1 MERVE
6 RAEELDGVGALGGLG
21 IASPRPSNPARGLAA
36 VDALVCVHGTSG
48 FVVLH
53 GPRATLEAVGCHA
66 ARRAQAIGRPVVRV
80 AAVSSDEP
88 WRELAAHL
96 GVSSAV
102 EPSALAERIVTA
114 AQGAVLLVAEGVPTN
129 WGQVVAAEI
138 ARLLG
143 IPQPGPAPLVLVLR
157 GGASAQVG
165 ARVIDVDPLASP
177 EDLRLWWE
185 AIAQAAE
192 RRLGAE
198 VDRLEALERWW
209 SAARRVPLDG
219 RTEPVSLDA
228 EERRIASRLA
238 LAQRSW
244 PHAEIGRLG
253 APALAE
259 RLVARGAIVADAQG
273 MLQLSG
279 AMPLDV
285 GGEREDAS
293 AVAAALES
301 AFPIDP
307 WAAARASELHARAG
321 RADLAEAAAVR
332 ALATAADPA
341 ARADFWRRWEATLEA
356 LPAEGAT
363 ARLLRSAEL
372 ALRVGDPERST
383 AFARAAAAREPDAA
397 EVMLALGKALGAN
410 GDVSGSTA
418 VLERALGRAPDRAWG
433 ARAAAM
439 LAETRYMAA
448 DLAAARRWAETA
460 LAQAGELATRL
471 DARNV
476 LGKLLLASAAWS
488 EAEAHFAADAWEAAC
503 GGEPVAELRAQLNR
517 AIALLSASRLEEARS
532 MLVSVLEE
540 GTTRGELRASGL
552 ALANLATIAIL
563 RHDYPEAFELSE
575 RAIDVFRR
583 LRERL
588 YLPTVIRN
596 LAELRLE
603 LGLLA
608 EAEQTLA
615 FGRKACGPAMPAAPH
630 FSLVAARIHFARGR
644 TREAQAELASATAG
658 AAASN
663 NGGKLCECYCVAARI
678 ALEDGHVARA
688 AQAIAKA
695 REHASSPRARA
706 EVAVLEGRRARAA
719 GEPWEDVAR
728 EALDLA
734 REAEGPELEREA
746 RVLLFHAHAMAGDVR
761 AAEAQLAAAIALRNR
776 VAEALPPE
784 IKPRYLAR
792 PELSELLALEA
803 RAQRPV
809 QDAPRG
815 CERCGDASCP
825 GCSAPT
831 LRPPPTRSALPALE
845 RMVGREP
852 SVVSLVSAIRKVA
865 ASDATVLI
873 LGESGSGKELV
884 ADAIHELSP
893 RRAGPLVKVNCSALV
908 ETLLLSELFGHEKGA
923 FTGAMARRRGRFELA
938 EGGTIFLDEIGD
950 ISARTQVALLRVL
963 EDRSFERVGGV
974 VPMRA
979 NVRIVCATHRDLR
992 AMVAR
997 GEFREDLYYRLRQ
1010 VVLEV
1015 PSLRQRL
1022 GDLSLI
1028 ASTILA
1034 RIAHERG
1041 GAPKRLSARALAALS
1056 RHVWPGNVR
1065 ELENALRA
1073 AALFAEGD
1081 EIDLDDFTTNV
1092 DGLRSIGAAPV
1103 SEPPVAPVSMS
1114 EGPLSGDAEDASA
1127 PVEVT
1132 YAHVRSGVSLSDM
1145 KRRIERECIARAL
1158 EESGG
1163 NITRAAALLGMKRP
1177 RLSQLVKQYGLGSTS
1192 EDGS

>member
-1 MERVE
+1 VQRVE
-6 RAEELDGVGALGGLG
+6 RAEELDGVSMLGALG
-21 IASPRPSNPARGLAA
+21 IPPPRPSNPARGLAA
-36 VDALVCVHGTSG
+36 VDALVGVHGTSG

-66 ARRAQAIGRPVVRV
+66 ARRAQALGRPVVRV

-96 GVSSAV
+96 GVSSVV
-102 EPSALAERIVTA
+102 EPSVLAERIVTA

-129 WGQVVAAEI
+129 WGQAVAAEI

-143 IPQPGPAPLVLVLR
+143 TPQPGPAPLVLVLR
-157 GGASAQVG
+157 DGAAPQAG
-165 ARVIDVDPLASP
+165 ARVIDVDPLAAP

-228 EERRIASRLA
+228 DERRLASRLA

-244 PHAEIGRLG
+244 PRAEIGRLG

-259 RLVARGAIVADAQG
+259 RLVVRGAIVADAQG

-285 GGEREDAS
+285 GVGAGGEREDAS

-321 RADLAEAAAVR
+321 HADLAEVAAVR

-341 ARADFWRRWEATLEA
+341 ARADFWRRWEATLEV
-356 LPAEGAT
+356 LPAGGAT

-383 AFARAAAAREPDAA
+383 VFSRAAAGRDPDSA

-410 GDVSGSTA
+410 GDVAGSTA
-418 VLERALGRAPDRAWG
+418 VLERALGRAPDRAWA

-448 DLAAARRWAETA
+448 DLAAARRWAEAA
-460 LAQAGELATRL
+460 LEQAGELATRL

-540 GTTRGELRASGL
+540 GTSRGELRASGL

-688 AQAIAKA
+688 AGAIAKA
-695 REHASSPRARA
+695 REHARSPRARA

-719 GEPWEDVAR
+719 GEGWEEVAR
-728 EALDLA
+728 EALELA

-746 RVLLFHAHAMAGDVR
+746 RVLLFHAHATRGDVR
-761 AAEAQLAAAIALRNR
+761 AAEAHLAGAIALRNR
-776 VAEALPPE
+776 IAEALPPE
-784 IKPRYLAR
+784 IRPRYLAR
-792 PELSELLALEA
+792 PELSELLSLEA
-803 RAQRPV
+803 RAQRPA
-809 QDAPRG
+809 QEAPRG
-815 CERCGDASCP
+815 CERCGEATCP
-825 GCSAPT
+825 GCSAPM
-831 LRPPPTRSALPALE
+831 LRPPRPALPALE

-950 ISARTQVALLRVL
+950 ISPRTQVALLRVL

-1015 PSLRQRL
+1015 PSLRQRI

-1028 ASTILA
+1028 AATILA

-1041 GAPKRLSARALAALS
+1041 GAPKRLSGRALAALS
-1056 RHVWPGNVR
+1056 RYGWPGNVR
-1065 ELENALRA
+1065 ELDNALRA
-1073 AALFAEGD
+1073 ATLFAEDD

-1092 DGLRSIGAAPV
+1092 DGLRSISAAPV
-1103 SEPPVAPVSMS
+1103 SEPSLAPASAPDRG
-1114 EGPLSGDAEDASA
+1114 EAEDTSA
-1127 PVEVT
+1127 PVEAT